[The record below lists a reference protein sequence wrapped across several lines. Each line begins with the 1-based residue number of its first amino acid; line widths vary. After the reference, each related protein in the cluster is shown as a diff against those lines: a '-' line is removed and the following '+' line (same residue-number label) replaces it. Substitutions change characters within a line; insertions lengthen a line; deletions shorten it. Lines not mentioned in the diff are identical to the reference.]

1 MQSASQS
8 SQSLQEPSNEW
19 ANTNKSE
26 EQRMIMK
33 YDQVCE
39 FLIGDEVIGHN
50 DVPKSFQSATVRN

>member
-8 SQSLQEPSNEW
+8 SQSLQELSNEW

-26 EQRMIMK
+26 EQRMNMK

-39 FLIGDEVIGHN
+39 FPIGDEVIGHD
-50 DVPKSFQSATVRN
+50 DVPNRVQP